1 MPLPQHKIVKE
12 GFKKSTTRLL
22 NIKVEDNTYEVVK
35 QAAKPDSPP
44 ILEPV
49 VRSEFIKRIVTHRM
63 TTTLAIADYNT
74 MNNTNTT
81 LGKKSSLGSPLKT
94 NEPEIE
100 YLPRARDID
109 NPKARGG
116 SI

>member
-1 MPLPQHKIVKE
+1 MPLPQHKIVRD
-12 GFKKSTTRLL
+12 GFKKSSTRLL
-22 NIKVEDNTYEVVK
+22 NIKLEDNTYEVVK
-35 QAAKPDSPP
+35 QGARPDSPP
-44 ILEPV
+44 TLEPV

-74 MNNTNTT
+74 MLNTNST
-81 LGKKSSLGSPLKT
+81 LGKKSSLSPLKT

-116 SI
+116 AI